1 MTIEELLAQQLAQ
14 LNSSIAKLLTMNQL
28 QYNLDQ
34 RTYLAQKVIA
44 GEAEID
50 KGAYYLPLAPG
61 AGITLV
67 VPNIAGHVGFI
78 HEEWVK
84 VSQEGVISLTVFH
97 DDAITP
103 WLFIPAVA
111 EFDIVWTVALP
122 YGNITKE
129 FATVTY
135 VNNDVLPQWVIGGWI
150 GTYLRKDVWERDSA
164 IMKRMAAAFAITAVP
179 PVPPAPPLPPPTG
192 G

>member
-1 MTIEELLAQQLAQ
+1 MTIEELLAQQLAL
-14 LNSSIAKLLTMNQL
+14 LNSNIAKLLTMNQL

-34 RTYLAQKVIA
+34 RNYLAQKVAA

-50 KGAYYLPLAPG
+50 KGAYYFPLAPG
-61 AGITLV
+61 AAITLV
-67 VPNIAGHVGFI
+67 VPNIPGHVGFI
-78 HEEWVK
+78 HKEWVN
-84 VSQEGVISLTVFH
+84 VSQPGVISLLIFH

-103 WLFIPAVA
+103 WLFIPAVPD
-111 EFDIVWTVALP
+111 FDVEWTVTLP

-129 FATVTY
+129 FASVTY
-135 VNNDVLPQWVIGGWI
+135 INNDALPQWVIGGWI

-164 IMKRMAAAFAITAVP
+164 IMKRMAAAFALTAVL
-179 PVPPAPPLPPPTG
+179 PVPPTPPLPPPG